1 MSDPE
6 APDADAQEQAL
17 DADPTPVAPEAPSVD
32 AEVPEADAI
41 EQAQPGPLEDD
52 DAYER

>member
-17 DADPTPVAPEAPSVD
+17 DADPTPVAP
-32 AEVPEADAI
+32 DAI